1 MIGNI
6 STRGCISSQ
15 KFSPKY
21 EVKSFRQESWQQYRY
36 LFRNMKLSQHLK
48 QSGLSG
54 HRSRWVN
61 VINIFLKNIHFIF
74 LPEWHCSLDFWCYCN
89 ISSVALRK
97 CAELWTK
104 LNQSTGRGLSISVC
118 GSNVE
123 HKSTNVNP
131 LLWMFYHFWDAN
143 NHLFD
148 LPRARAVQILQFL
161 KTLGGLRNAFTTLI
175 TTATLTSLF
184 EHSCFD
190 ISHAP
195 SSSNNCASVHLKPGM
210 LMFIMNLNCL
220 RGQVCLDPAPGH

>member
-61 VINIFLKNIHFIF
+61 IINIFLKNIHFIF

-89 ISSVALRK
+89 ICSVALRK

-161 KTLGGLRNAFTTLI
+161 KTWEAWGMPLQLWSQLQLWLPCLSTVALTFPMHQAQVTTVL
-175 TTATLTSLF
+175 ASTS
-184 EHSCFD
+184 S
-190 ISHAP
+190 P
-195 SSSNNCASVHLKPGM
+195 
-210 LMFIMNLNCL
+210 
-220 RGQVCLDPAPGH
+220 VCLCS